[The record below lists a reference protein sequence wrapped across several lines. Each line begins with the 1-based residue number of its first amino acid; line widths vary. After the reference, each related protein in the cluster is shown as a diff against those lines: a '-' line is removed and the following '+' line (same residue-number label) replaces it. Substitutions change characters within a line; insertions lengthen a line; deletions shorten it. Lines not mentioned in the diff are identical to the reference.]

1 VQKKDVDTRDKPGQS
16 VLRKARKLMSSGDAK
31 TESDPFLWLEEID
44 SAAALVWVRAQ
55 NARSLALLESDPRYP
70 ALLAEARAVITAP
83 DRIPYPNFLG
93 DRLANF
99 WQDKAHVRGLWRRT
113 TLDSFRTPDPQ
124 WETLLDIDALAAAE
138 QRNWVF
144 HGAMSL
150 PPDYRHCL
158 VALSDGGKD
167 ASELREFDLAAARFV
182 ANGFYLSEAKQS
194 AVWLDDDTLLVAR
207 DWGPGTLTASGYPF
221 IVKKLRRGAPL
232 DDAEQVFA
240 GTASDV
246 SVGASVLR
254 DPDGTV
260 RGIGINRQ
268 VSFFESERYL
278 LTDRGPL
285 RVPVP
290 LRSSF
295 RAFIAGQLV
304 FSLEEGWGP
313 DFPTGALVS
322 LDLAACLAGPHSVR
336 PALILA
342 PGPRE
347 SVEDAAAT
355 RSRLLV
361 TIYRNV
367 QGAAASYRFENGA
380 WHASL
385 LPLPKNASVHI
396 AASTDREDRAFVDVA
411 GFLDPNTLW
420 LVEPEA
426 GGADPVKAL
435 PPRFDVSGNVV
446 GQFEATSSD
455 GTLVPY
461 FAIRPPSPY
470 PSPASGGGEGGGDG
484 SAPTLLYGYG
494 GFQVSL
500 TPSYLGAAGKLWL
513 EKGGVYVIANIRG
526 GGEFG
531 PAWHRAA
538 LKADRRRAFDD
549 FIAVAEDLIRR
560 GITSPRRLGI
570 MGGSN
575 GGLLMGVMLTQRP
588 DLFGAVVIQVPLL
601 DMLRYHK
608 LLAGASWIAE
618 YGDPDLP
625 DEAAFLASISPYH
638 NLKSGVAYPEPFF
651 VTSTKDDRVHPGHA
665 RKMAARMQAM
675 GLPFLYY
682 ENVDGGHSAAANL
695 EERAHRTA
703 LEFTYLTRKLMD

>member
-1 VQKKDVDTRDKPGQS
+1 MDARDKPGQS
-16 VLRKARKLMSSGDAK
+16 GLDKASESINSGGTMID
-31 TESDPFLWLEEID
+31 SDPFLWLEEID
-44 SAAALVWVRAQ
+44 SPAALAWVRAQ
-55 NARSLALLESDPRYP
+55 NTRSLALLESDPRYP
-70 ALLAEARAVITAP
+70 VLLAEARAVITAS

-99 WQDKAHVRGLWRRT
+99 WQDEAHVRGLWRRT
-113 TLDSFRTPDPQ
+113 TLDSFRTAEPQ

-167 ASELREFDLAAARFV
+167 ASELREFDLAAAQFV

-207 DWGPGTLTASGYPF
+207 DWGAGTLTASGYPF

-232 DDAEQVFA
+232 DAAEQIFA

-254 DPDGTV
+254 DPDGAV
-260 RGIGINRQ
+260 RGIGVNRQ
-268 VSFFESERYL
+268 VNFFESERYL
-278 LTDRGPL
+278 LTDHGAL
-285 RVPVP
+285 RLPVP

-295 RAFIAGQLV
+295 RAFIGGQLV
-304 FSLEEGWGP
+304 FSLEEDWGA

-322 LDLAACLAGPHSVR
+322 LDLAACLADPQGVR
-336 PALILA
+336 PVLILA

-347 SVEDAAAT
+347 SIEDAAAT

-367 QGAAASYRFENGA
+367 QGAAASYRFDNDA
-380 WHASL
+380 WQASP
-385 LPLPKNASVHI
+385 LPLPQNASVHI

-411 GFLDPNTLW
+411 GFRDPNTLW

-426 GGADPVKAL
+426 GGAAPVKSL
-435 PPRFDVSGNVV
+435 PSRFDSSGHVV
-446 GQFEATSSD
+446 EQFEASSSD

-461 FAIRPPSPY
+461 FVIRPK
-470 PSPASGGGEGGGDG
+470 ALRVDG
-484 SAPTLLYGYG
+484 SAPTVLYGYG

-538 LKADRRRAFDD
+538 LKSDRRLAFDD

-588 DLFGAVVIQVPLL
+588 DLFRAIVIQVPLL

-625 DEAAFLASISPYH
+625 DEAAFLASISPFH
-638 NLKSGVAYPEPFF
+638 NLKPGVAYPEPFF

-695 EERAHRTA
+695 EERARRTA
-703 LEFTYLTRKLMD
+703 LEFAYLTRKLMD

>member
-1 VQKKDVDTRDKPGQS
+1 MLSRMT
-16 VLRKARKLMSSGDAK
+16 AE
-31 TESDPFLWLEEID
+31 TDPFLWLEEID
-44 SAAALVWVRAQ
+44 SPEALAWVRAQ
-55 NARSLALLESDPRYP
+55 NAPSLALLESDPRYP
-70 ALLAEARAVITAP
+70 ALLAEVRAVITAP
-83 DRIPYPNFLG
+83 DRIPYPHFLG

-99 WQDKAHVRGLWRRT
+99 WQDDTHVRGLWRRT
-113 TLDSFRTPDPQ
+113 SLASFRTADPQ

-144 HGAMSL
+144 QGAVSL
-150 PPDYRHCL
+150 PPDYRRCL

-167 ASELREFDLAAARFV
+167 AKELREFDLAAARFV

-221 IVKKLRRGAPL
+221 ILKRLSRGAPL
-232 DDAEQVFA
+232 DAAEQIFA
-240 GTASDV
+240 GTVSDV

-254 DPDGTV
+254 DPDGAM
-260 RGIGINRQ
+260 RGILINRQ
-268 VSFFESERYL
+268 VNFFESERYL
-278 LTDRGPL
+278 LTSDAPVRL
-285 RVPVP
+285 PVP
-290 LRSSF
+290 PRSSF
-295 RAFIAGQLV
+295 RAFVAGQLV
-304 FSLEEGWGP
+304 FSLEEDWGP
-313 DFPTGALVS
+313 DFPAGALVS
-322 LDLAACLAGPHSVR
+322 LDLAACLADPQTVT

-347 SVEDAAAT
+347 SIEDAAAT

-367 QGAAASYRFENGA
+367 QGAAASYHFDNSA
-380 WHASL
+380 WQASP

-396 AASTDREDRAFVDVA
+396 AASTDREDCAFVDVA

-420 LVEPEA
+420 LVEPET
-426 GGADPVKAL
+426 GGAAPVKSS
-435 PPRFDVSGNVV
+435 PPRFDASGTVV
-446 GQFEATSSD
+446 EQFEAASSD

-461 FAIRPPSPY
+461 FLIRPK
-470 PSPASGGGEGGGDG
+470 ALRTDG

-513 EKGGVYVIANIRG
+513 EQGGVYVIANIRG

-531 PAWHRAA
+531 PAWHRSA
-538 LKADRRRAFDD
+538 LKSDRRLAFDD

-575 GGLLMGVMLTQRP
+575 GGLLMGVMLTRRP
-588 DLFGAVVIQVPLL
+588 DLFHAVVIQVPLL

-625 DEAAFLASISPYH
+625 EEAAFLASISPYH
-638 NLKSGVAYPEPFF
+638 NLKPGVAYPEPFL

-695 EERAHRTA
+695 EERARRTA